1 MKEDN
6 KSNDNLQSKV
16 TDQQTN
22 KNHDKNSDVKE
33 ITSNFKVSS
42 QKPIKNKGNKT
53 LLIGTILIIIAV
65 IAGISYYFGYFTK
78 PAQIYKRL
86 VRTSINSYTNKL
98 KNSDYKTSKTS
109 IKVDTSINTNS
120 EEIDEKILDLIN
132 NVDINVDLQTDIENK
147 EIIANLKSSYDE
159 QDLLNIKMYSE
170 LKNKKTYIYLKE
182 LLNKYIETEK
192 DEEFYIIYNELLDI
206 HQMTQDEK
214 LSLQKAMNILENEL
228 INVIKKEYCFAKK
241 ENIKINDKTVETTKN
256 TIKMTV
262 KQLKEEL
269 TTVFSNLKDNKEFLN
284 CFDDEE
290 KIYNSLESLIKEL
303 EQIKDDDST
312 IEVNIYT
319 NGLLQRVAK
328 IDIIVY
334 SQETEQNVTITVTRL
349 EDNIYSF
356 EILSDEENNN
366 KIKGILTTKNKNEN
380 EGTVKLEIE
389 IKDFGKIEFNIDY
402 SQKFNEQIDTINIKN
417 SVKLDELTSED
428 QKSLVVNFQKSKLY
442 ELIKD
447 LIQSLYY

>member
-6 KSNDNLQSKV
+6 NSNDNLQPKV
-16 TDQQTN
+16 TDQQIN
-22 KNHDKNSDVKE
+22 KNSDVKE
-33 ITSNFKVSS
+33 MTSNFKVSS
-42 QKPIKNKGNKT
+42 QKPIKNKRNKT

-78 PAQIYKRL
+78 ADQIYKRL

-132 NVDINVDLQTDIENK
+132 NVDINVDIQTDIENK

-170 LKNKKTYIYLKE
+170 LNNKKTYIYLKE
-182 LLNKYIETEK
+182 LLNKYMETEK
-192 DEEFYIIYNELLDI
+192 DEEFYTIYNELLDI

-214 LSLQKAMNILENEL
+214 LSLQKAINILENEL

-241 ENIKINDKTVETTKN
+241 ENIKINDKTIETTKN
-256 TIKMTV
+256 AIKMTV

-284 CFDDEE
+284 CFDDED

-303 EQIKDDDST
+303 EEIKDDDST

-319 NGLLQRVAK
+319 NGLLQQVAK

-366 KIKGILTTKNKNEN
+366 KIKGILTTKNKNKN
-380 EGTVKLEIE
+380 EGIVKLEIE

-402 SQKFNEQIDTINIKN
+402 SQKFNEQIDTINIQN
-417 SVKLDELTSED
+417 SVKLNELTSEN
-428 QKSLVVNFQKSKLY
+428 QKSLMVNFQKSKLY

-447 LIQSLYY
+447 LIQ